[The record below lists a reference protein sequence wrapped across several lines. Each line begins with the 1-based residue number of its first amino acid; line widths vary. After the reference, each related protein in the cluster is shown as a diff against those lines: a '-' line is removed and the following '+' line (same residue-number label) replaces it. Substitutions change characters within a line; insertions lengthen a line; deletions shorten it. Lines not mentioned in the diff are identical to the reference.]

1 VNRLT
6 ALLKKLRLRQ
16 ILTVFI
22 ASLFL
27 IVSTA
32 CSGANAQGANP
43 QNPAVQAG
51 GANNPYKGGGDK
63 YTNYRMSTDPK
74 VTNSSNQNQRD
85 QASLLELNS
94 QLLIATSNAN
104 RDSEILYPGAE
115 TPAGRLQKEAELPLI
130 TEKNFQQPEPGGLI
144 QREPNVGTRV
154 KERLEAVKE
163 TVKDASGFLQDKA
176 DEAGARPELQ
186 KDPAQGR

>member
-6 ALLKKLRLRQ
+6 TLLKKLRLRQ
-16 ILTVFI
+16 ILTVFL
-22 ASLFL
+22 ASLLL

-51 GANNPYKGGGDK
+51 GANNPYKNGGDK
-63 YTNYRMSTDPK
+63 YTKYQMSTDPK
-74 VTNSSNQNQRD
+74 VTNSSNQSQRD
-85 QASLLELNS
+85 QASLLQPSS
-94 QLLIATSNAN
+94 QLLIATAASN
-104 RDSEILYPGAE
+104 RESEILYPGAE
-115 TPAGRLQKEAELPLI
+115 TPAGRAQKEAELPLI

-144 QREPNVGTRV
+144 QREPNVGTRIQ
-154 KERLEAVKE
+154 ERLETVKE
-163 TVKDASGFLQDKA
+163 TVQDASSFLKDKA

-186 KDPAQGR
+186 KNPAVGR

>member
-1 VNRLT
+1 
-6 ALLKKLRLRQ
+6 
-16 ILTVFI
+16 
-22 ASLFL
+22 
-27 IVSTA
+27 
-32 CSGANAQGANP
+32 
-43 QNPAVQAG
+43 
-51 GANNPYKGGGDK
+51 
-63 YTNYRMSTDPK
+63 MSTDPK

-144 QREPNVGTRV
+144 QREPNVGTRI
-154 KERLEAVKE
+154 KERLETVKE
-163 TVKDASGFLQDKA
+163 TVKDASSFLQDKA
-176 DEAGARPELQ
+176 DEAAARPELQ
-186 KDPAQGR
+186 KNPAVGR